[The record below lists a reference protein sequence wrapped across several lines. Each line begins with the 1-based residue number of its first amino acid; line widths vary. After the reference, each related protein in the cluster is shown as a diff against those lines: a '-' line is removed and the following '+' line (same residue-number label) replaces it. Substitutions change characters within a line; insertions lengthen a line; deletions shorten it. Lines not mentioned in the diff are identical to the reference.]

1 MKINL
6 ITIGKLKEKFLIEG
20 VSEYLKRIKIY
31 AKIEVKEILECKTVE
46 EEGKKLLAQVPKE
59 SFVIVLDVGGE
70 ELNSEEFAKKL
81 DELTLR
87 GKSNITFIIGGAFG
101 ISEEVRN
108 IANFRLSLSKMTFTH
123 QMARFLI
130 VEQIYRA
137 FKINRGENYHH

>member
-108 IANFRLSLSKMTFTH
+108 VANFRLSLSKMTFTH

>member
-20 VSEYLKRIKIY
+20 VSEYIKRIKIY

-46 EEGKKLLAQVPKE
+46 EEGKKLLAQIHKE

-101 ISEEVRN
+101 ISEEVKN
-108 IANFRLSLSKMTFTH
+108 VANFRLSLSKMTFTH
-123 QMARFLI
+123 QIARFLI

>member
-101 ISEEVRN
+101 ISEEVKN
-108 IANFRLSLSKMTFTH
+108 VANFRLSLSKMTFTH